1 MDPLGAV
8 RRRLVEQRL
17 AGEPFD
23 DVGEA
28 VRRLGAVQ
36 AQEFAEAK
44 WSLAER
50 TRDCDD
56 AVVEAAFTRGDIIRT
71 HLLRPTWH
79 FAARED
85 VRWLLRLTRPRVHAL
100 NRYMYAKVELDAAL
114 LVRAHEVLARTLADG
129 EARTRSDLAERLA
142 AAGIQAAGLRLG
154 YVLMHAELEEL
165 ICSGPR
171 LGKQHTYALLDR
183 RVPHSP
189 LDDMSRD
196 AALDE
201 LVSRYFRSHGPATVK
216 DFTTW
221 SSLTVAETKA
231 ALERVG
237 GELLRDEDEHGA
249 KWYAAPWQGDT
260 ASARA
265 ARAFLIPMFDET
277 IVAYRDLRVVLAH
290 PQPRPGLLDRAI
302 VIEGRTFGSWKR
314 TLARRSVLVEAT
326 LFGELTEAEAEV
338 LGEAVAR
345 FGRFLGMPASLE
357 TSVASSADAPG

>member
-1 MDPLGAV
+1 MDPLGTV

-50 TRDCDD
+50 TCDCDD

-71 HLLRPTWH
+71 HVLRPTWH

-129 EARTRSDLAERLA
+129 EALTRSDLAERLA

-171 LGKQHTYALLDR
+171 LGKQHTYALLDQ

-201 LVSRYFRSHGPATVK
+201 LVSRYFRSHGPAT
-216 DFTTW
+216 D
-221 SSLTVAETKA
+221 
-231 ALERVG
+231 
-237 GELLRDEDEHGA
+237 
-249 KWYAAPWQGDT
+249 
-260 ASARA
+260 
-265 ARAFLIPMFDET
+265 
-277 IVAYRDLRVVLAH
+277 
-290 PQPRPGLLDRAI
+290 RP
-302 VIEGRTFGSWKR
+302 
-314 TLARRSVLVEAT
+314 RSVQGTGLIE
-326 LFGELTEAEAEV
+326 
-338 LGEAVAR
+338 
-345 FGRFLGMPASLE
+345 
-357 TSVASSADAPG
+357 

>member
-1 MDPLGAV
+1 MDPLAIV

-17 AGEPFD
+17 SGEPFD

-28 VRRLGAVQ
+28 VGALGAVQ

-56 AVVEAAFTRGDIIRT
+56 GDVEAAFARGDIIRT

-79 FAARED
+79 FAARDD

-100 NRYMYAKVELDAAL
+100 NRYMYAKVELDADL
-114 LVRAHEVLARTLADG
+114 LVRAHDVLARELADG
-129 EARTRSDLAERLA
+129 EPRTRNELAERLA
-142 AAGIQAAGLRLG
+142 AAGIQADGLRLG

-165 ICSGPR
+165 VCSGPR
-171 LGKQHTYALLDR
+171 RGKQHTYALLDH
-183 RVPHSP
+183 RVPPAS
-189 LDDMSRD
+189 LDDISRE

-201 LVSRYFRSHGPATVK
+201 LVLRYFRSHGPATVK

-231 ALERVG
+231 ALERAG
-237 GELLRDEDEHGA
+237 GELACEEDEDGRR
-249 KWYAAPWQGDT
+249 WYAAARPGDT
-260 ASARA
+260 SSARA
-265 ARAFLIPMFDET
+265 ARAFLVPMYDET

-302 VIEGRTFGSWKR
+302 VIGGRTFGSWRR
-314 TLARRSVLVEAT
+314 TLTARSVLVEAS
-326 LFGELTEAEAEV
+326 LFGQLTEPEAEA
-338 LGEAVAR
+338 LDEAVGR
-345 FGRFLGMPASLE
+345 FGRFLGLPASLE
-357 TSVASSADAPG
+357 ARVAANANASG